1 MVALGAVHISSE
13 YPQELGVFYQNVLGI
28 DPEWI
33 SEQGAS
39 FVIGSSRLL
48 ILGHD
53 RVRGKNSNP
62 ERLFFDILVDDVAAE
77 FKRVVALGA
86 VAVQEPYAFDE
97 GEEGM
102 RLIIA
107 TLADLDGNYFQLMSM
122 SAR

>member
-1 MVALGAVHISSE
+1 MVALSAVHISSE

-39 FVIGSSRLL
+39 FVVGSSRLL

-53 RVRGKNSNP
+53 RVRGKNNSP

-86 VAVQEPYAFDE
+86 VAVQEPYVFDE
-97 GEEGM
+97 AEEGM
-102 RLIIA
+102 SLIIA

-122 SAR
+122 TAR